1 MEILN
6 GILKEELSRLE
17 NLKKSYES
25 KLSKFPKGSLI
36 KKEIKGHI
44 YYYLNYRERKKS
56 IFKYLG
62 KLDKEKISQIKLKIE
77 ERRRLRKLYIQVK
90 NNIIKLEKMLI
101 YLKS

>member
-25 KLSKFPKGSLI
+25 KLSKFLKGSLI

-77 ERRRLRKLYIQVK
+77 ERRRLRNYTFR
-90 NNIIKLEKMLI
+90 
-101 YLKS
+101 LKTIL